1 MIDFIIELLQS
12 WANLLP
18 LPLFV
23 FIGAF
28 IEEII
33 APVPSPL
40 VMTLGGSLAAAKGMP
55 MVYLLVLAVCGA
67 LGKTIGSFIVYWIAD
82 KFEHIIT
89 GKFGRFI
96 GVTHQQVESLS
107 RRLKGRR
114 EWLVVF
120 ALRAI
125 PIMPTAPVS
134 FAAGVL
140 ELNKRIYLTATFAGV
155 LVRDIFYLYLGFV
168 SAGALDHLNDSLD
181 TFESIG
187 YILIL
192 AVIVAIFVLIYR
204 KRRSGL

>member
-1 MIDFIIELLQS
+1 M
-12 WANLLP
+12 
-18 LPLFV
+18 
-23 FIGAF
+23 
-28 IEEII
+28 
-33 APVPSPL
+33 PSPL